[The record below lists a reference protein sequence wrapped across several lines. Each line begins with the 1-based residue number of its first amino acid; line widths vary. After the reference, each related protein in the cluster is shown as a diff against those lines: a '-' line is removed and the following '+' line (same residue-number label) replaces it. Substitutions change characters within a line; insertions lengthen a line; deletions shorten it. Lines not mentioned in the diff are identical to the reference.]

1 MIPNTLFLRSAHDS
15 RFRSIAIITGRSR
28 KAYKNFELRKLALHL
43 SIPHQDRWCV
53 LVYCE
58 PYPKASSGI
67 LRAQRH
73 NCDTLECWWR
83 ECQKQ
88 LGGGPCR
95 PMKPCVYHPFIFL
108 RLRFSSFDSP
118 TALSDDDIH
127 ISHRAVK
134 WLVRALTLSQN
145 SMIMLRGAPGVGAT
159 KVEGSIGL
167 SFIGIFVEGAQSV
180 QIPED
185 AMVPDGVA
193 AAVKARRAIKSR
205 GT

>member
-1 MIPNTLFLRSAHDS
+1 MSPDEALRIPPL
-15 RFRSIAIITGRSR
+15 
-28 KAYKNFELRKLALHL
+28 Y
-43 SIPHQDRWCV
+43 
-53 LVYCE
+53 
-58 PYPKASSGI
+58 
-67 LRAQRH
+67 
-73 NCDTLECWWR
+73 
-83 ECQKQ
+83 
-88 LGGGPCR
+88 
-95 PMKPCVYHPFIFL
+95 FL

-193 AAVKARRAIKSR
+193 AVVQSVKGNQITRHVTLFVDALFGQFASCPYP
-205 GT
+205 